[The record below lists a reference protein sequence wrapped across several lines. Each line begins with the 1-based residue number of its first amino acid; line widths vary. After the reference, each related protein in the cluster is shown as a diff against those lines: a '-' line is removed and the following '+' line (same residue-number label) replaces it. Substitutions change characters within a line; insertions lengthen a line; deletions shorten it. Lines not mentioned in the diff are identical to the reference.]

1 MATENIMM
9 QAVKKGGDR
18 QELHEKLRVHSQ
30 AAARVVKEEGGEND
44 LVDRVAADPAFGLTK
59 EEILAEMDPKAFTGR
74 APQQVEEFLAEY
86 IQPVLDGN
94 KEILGEKV
102 ELKV

>member
-1 MATENIMM
+1 
-9 QAVKKGGDR
+9 
-18 QELHEKLRVHSQ
+18 
-30 AAARVVKEEGGEND
+30 
-44 LVDRVAADPAFGLTK
+44 
-59 EEILAEMDPKAFTGR
+59 MDPKAFTGR